1 MAYSQEHKHLFLT
14 INFKNCSFSINS
26 TSSNKYKM
34 ELLQTKNV
42 GMKKNLTG
50 LRNKVSNLKTF
61 WLGLLLT
68 FFDQTIRF

>member
-1 MAYSQEHKHLFLT
+1 
-14 INFKNCSFSINS
+14 
-26 TSSNKYKM
+26 M
-34 ELLQTKNV
+34 ELFQTKNV